1 MVFYVPTYIDITTY
15 FEQRRVYQLPSVA
28 WQVGG
33 NDCLQWDRDENR
45 YTPYLPPAR

>member
-1 MVFYVPTYIDITTY
+1 MVFYVPTYIDINTY
-15 FEQRRVYQLPSVA
+15 MRERRVYQINTVA

-45 YTPYLPPAR
+45 LTPHTPPAR